1 MSMKAQ
7 IIKTDRNLYFGKDFL
22 WDLDYDTENKIVN
35 IVNNH
40 ILKGNY
46 NIISFQENG
55 ILVIPAD
62 IDTILDIKH
71 NCNDRGV
78 YSFYSDFKN
87 VIMLSGFSEK
97 DMPVSIS
104 IINCKKV
111 IFDSRGEFERIDVS
125 QIYIMKNMNLDT
137 FISME

>member
-1 MSMKAQ
+1 MSVKTQ
-7 IIKTDRNLYFGKDFL
+7 IINNDKNLYFGIDFS

-40 ILKGNY
+40 ILKGDY

-87 VIMLSGFSEK
+87 VIMISGFSQK
-97 DMPVSIS
+97 DIPVTVSL
-104 IINCKKV
+104 INCKKV
-111 IFDSRGEFERIDVS
+111 IFDSRGKFERIEIS
-125 QIYIMKNMNLDT
+125 HIYSMKNMSLDT
-137 FISME
+137 FIFKG

>member
-1 MSMKAQ
+1 MSVKAQ
-7 IIKTDRNLYFGKDFL
+7 IIKTDKNLYFGTDFS

-35 IVNNH
+35 IVNNY
-40 ILKGNY
+40 ILKGGY

-87 VIMLSGFSEK
+87 VIMVSGFSKK
-97 DMPVSIS
+97 DIPVNVSL
-104 IINCKKV
+104 INCKKV

-125 QIYIMKNMNLDT
+125 QIYTMKNMSLDI

>member
-22 WDLDYDTENKIVN
+22 WDLEYYTENKIVN
-35 IVNNH
+35 IINNH

-55 ILVIPAD
+55 ILFILAD

>member
-1 MSMKAQ
+1 MSVKTQ
-7 IIKTDRNLYFGKDFL
+7 IINSDKNLYFGKDFYY
-22 WDLDYDTENKIVN
+22 DLDYDTENKIIN

-40 ILKGNY
+40 ILKGGY

-87 VIMLSGFSEK
+87 VIMLSGFSKK
-97 DMPVSIS
+97 DIPVTVSL
-104 IINCKKV
+104 INCKKV

-125 QIYIMKNMNLDT
+125 HIYRMKNMSLDI
-137 FISME
+137 FISMG

>member
-1 MSMKAQ
+1 MSVKTQ
-7 IIKTDRNLYFGKDFL
+7 IINNDKNLYFGIDFS
-22 WDLDYDTENKIVN
+22 WNLDYDTENKIVN

-40 ILKGNY
+40 ILNDDY

-78 YSFYSDFKN
+78 YSFYSDFKD
-87 VIMLSGFSEK
+87 VIMLSGFSKK
-97 DMPVSIS
+97 DIPVTVSL
-104 IINCKKV
+104 INCKKV
-111 IFDSRGEFERIDVS
+111 IFDSRGEFERIEIS
-125 QIYIMKNMNLDT
+125 HIYRMKNMSLDI